1 MKVTILGCGSSS
13 GVPVIGGNWGNC
25 DPNNPKNRRRR
36 PSILVESGALRMLVD
51 TSPDLRAQLLDAGV
65 ERIDAVLYTHEH
77 ADHLHGI
84 DELRVVRRLMGRNIE
99 VFAVPE
105 LLERI
110 TRRFGYL
117 FSDRGELEDGLYRP
131 VLDPRPI
138 AGRFR
143 IGDLEVVPFDQDHG
157 ICATTG
163 FRFGR
168 FAYSTDVV
176 ELGEDAFAAL
186 AGVEVWVV
194 DCLRD
199 GEAHPTHAHLDRT
212 LDWIRRVAPR
222 HAVLTHMNH
231 QADYEDLRS
240 QLPAGVEPA
249 YDGMT
254 LEIPD

>member
-1 MKVTILGCGSSS
+1 M
-13 GVPVIGGNWGNC
+13 
-25 DPNNPKNRRRR
+25 
-36 PSILVESGALRMLVD
+36 
-51 TSPDLRAQLLDAGV
+51 
-65 ERIDAVLYTHEH
+65 
-77 ADHLHGI
+77 
-84 DELRVVRRLMGRNIE
+84 
-99 VFAVPE
+99 
-105 LLERI
+105 
-110 TRRFGYL
+110 
-117 FSDRGELEDGLYRP
+117 RP

-143 IGDLEVVPFDQDHG
+143 IGDLDVVPFDQDHG

-199 GEAHPTHAHLDRT
+199 GKAHPTHAHLDRT
-212 LDWIRRVAPR
+212 LDWIRRVRPR

-231 QADYEDLRS
+231 QADYAQMQSL
-240 QLPAGVEPA
+240 LPAGIEPA
-249 YDGMT
+249 YDGMI